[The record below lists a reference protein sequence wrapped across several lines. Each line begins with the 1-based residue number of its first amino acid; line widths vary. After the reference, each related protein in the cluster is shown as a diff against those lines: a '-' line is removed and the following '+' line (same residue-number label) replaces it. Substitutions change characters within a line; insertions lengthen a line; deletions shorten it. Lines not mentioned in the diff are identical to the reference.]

1 MAKIKKIPMRRS
13 LATGESLP
21 KSAMFR
27 IVRTPDGEVKL
38 DPIGKMNGRGAYIS
52 KSLSAIELAYKKK
65 VLDKQLEI
73 EVPLAIY
80 DELKT
85 KIGG

>member
-1 MAKIKKIPMRRS
+1 MAKIKNS
-13 LATGESLP
+13 HAALLATGESLP

-65 VLDKQLEI
+65 SSI
-73 EVPLAIY
+73 NN
-80 DELKT
+80 
-85 KIGG
+85 